1 MKRFE
6 GGWQLS
12 ERQPVSQSHELLHRN
27 VRQSGSLLTRSVWQ
41 IMKVG
46 GTNPSWGLA
55 VLRLVVG
62 GVFLASGA
70 QKLFQVGHVGVAA
83 MFGSMHIPA
92 PLVSAVVV
100 TLIEFLGGIA
110 LLLGVFTRWAAA
122 LLAMDMLVAVLV
134 VYFEPAFFKG
144 GIEFPLTLLAAS
156 ITLALSGSGSASLGS
171 FMPRWCR

>member
-12 ERQPVSQSHELLHRN
+12 ERHPASQSQELLHRN
-27 VRQSGSLLTRSVWQ
+27 IPQSGSLLTRSVWQ

-70 QKLFQVGHVGVAA
+70 QKLFHVGPVGVAS
-83 MFGSMHIPA
+83 MFGAMHIPA

-100 TLIEFLGGIA
+100 TMIEFLGGIA
-110 LLLGVFTRWAAA
+110 LLLGVFTRWAAT

-156 ITLALSGSGSASLGS
+156 ITLALSGAGAASLGS
-171 FMPRWCR
+171 FIPRWCS

>member
-1 MKRFE
+1 VKRFE

-12 ERQPVSQSHELLHRN
+12 ERHPVSQSQQLLHRN
-27 VRQSGSLLTRSVWQ
+27 VTQGGSLLTRSVWQ
-41 IMKVG
+41 IIKDG

-55 VLRLVVG
+55 VLRLVTG

-70 QKLFQVGHVGVAA
+70 QKLFHVGPSGVAG
-83 MFGSMHIPA
+83 MFGAMHIPA

-110 LLLGVFTRWAAA
+110 LLLGLFTRSVAA

-134 VYFEPAFFKG
+134 VYLEPALFKG
-144 GIEFPLTLLAAS
+144 GVEFPLTLLAAG
-156 ITLALSGSGSASLGS
+156 ITLALSGPGAASLES
-171 FMPRWCR
+171 FIPRRCK

>member
-1 MKRFE
+1 MKRFQ

-12 ERQPVSQSHELLHRN
+12 GREPVIQSQELLPRN
-27 VRQSGSLLTRSVWQ
+27 ARQSGPPLTRSVWQ
-41 IMKVG
+41 IMKAG
-46 GTNPSWGLA
+46 GTNPSWGLTI
-55 VLRLVVG
+55 LRLVVG

-70 QKLFQVGHVGVAA
+70 QKLFQVGPVGLAS
-83 MFGSMHIPA
+83 MFGAMHIPA

-156 ITLALSGSGSASLGS
+156 ITLALSGSGAASLGS
-171 FMPRWCR
+171 FIPRWCR